1 MDRHPPQP
9 QALAAEDEIDLRE
22 IWNLLA
28 RNRWLIAGCIAAVV
42 ALASAYTV
50 LSTPV
55 YEAAT
60 SIRID
65 EEKSGAAVLDIL
77 QTLSTGSE
85 VHTEMEVLR
94 SRTLAES
101 VVEQLG
107 LQLVLREPDRA
118 ARAEVFQAVR
128 VARDAPPAE
137 YRARRGEEGRFRV
150 ENRTTGRV
158 VGDFAPGDA
167 IPLDGASVVLA
178 PGAAAYRQIR
188 FEVVPF
194 RSAVDALRSALTV
207 TRPNREA
214 NVVIVRYQ
222 SADTVLV
229 HEVPNAL
236 ARTFIDQRREVQK
249 TEARS
254 TVQFLRE
261 QIDTITV
268 QLAAAENA
276 LRAFREDAQVVSLE
290 AEASAQVSRLAD
302 LQAQRNALDAER
314 AALAKLLDDVRAAG
328 ARDPAGP
335 SPFRRLVAFPSLLR
349 NQAASELLRSI
360 ATVEN
365 ERAELLK
372 RRTLADPDVQ
382 VMTARIREL
391 EEQLRSIAVTYLEGL
406 TNHVASLDA
415 TLARFGEQLE
425 RIPAKE
431 VQFARLQRQ
440 TKVLEE
446 IYLLL
451 QTRLKEAEIAQAVE
465 DPSVRVVDPAIRPT
479 EPIKPRTL
487 LNLVLALVLG
497 TMVGTG
503 AAILRDSMD
512 TTVHTR
518 EDIQEATG
526 GVPVLGLIP
535 RIRPVSPTGNGR
547 GRPAPV
553 VARGTEGL
561 GERLV
566 AGRDPRNPVSEAYR
580 SLRTN
585 ITFARPDRPP
595 KALVF
600 TSPTPADGKTT
611 SAANLAV
618 TLAQQGMRVLLVDA
632 DLRRGV
638 LHTVFGTGREPGL
651 SNVLVNGGDPGE
663 AIHRIDLGDSGTL
676 DFLATG
682 TLPPNPAELL
692 GSERMH
698 ALLQRLEERYDA
710 ILLDAPPLNLV
721 TDAAVLGTH
730 ADGVLIVARAAKTHK
745 GALAYA
751 MDQLRNVRAPVL
763 GAVLNDVDFKRDGR
777 YGGRYGSYGGY
788 YQYYYGERGA

>member
-1 MDRHPPQP
+1 MHPQPPQP
-9 QALAAEDEIDLRE
+9 PAVADDDEIDLRE
-22 IWNLLA
+22 IWNLLV

-42 ALASAYTV
+42 ALATAYTV
-50 LSTPV
+50 LSTPI

-65 EEKSGAAVLDIL
+65 EEKSGTAVLDIL

-137 YRARRGEEGRFRV
+137 YRARRGADGRFRV

-158 VGDFAPGDA
+158 LGDFAPGDA

-178 PGAAAYRQIR
+178 PGAAAHRELR

-194 RSAVDALRSALTV
+194 ARAVEVLRSALTV

-382 VMTARIREL
+382 VMTERIREL

-431 VQFARLQRQ
+431 VQFARLNRQ

-446 IYLLL
+446 MYLLL

-465 DPSVRVVDPAIRPT
+465 DASVRVVDPAIRPSQ
-479 EPIKPRTL
+479 PIKPRTL

-497 TMVGTG
+497 AMVGTG
-503 AAILRDSMD
+503 AAFLRDYMD
-512 TTVHTR
+512 TTIHTR
-518 EDIQEATG
+518 EDIQEVT

-535 RIRPVSPTGNGR
+535 RIRTVSLSGNGH
-547 GRPAPV
+547 GKPAPV
-553 VARGTEGL
+553 VVHSANGVGA
-561 GERLV
+561 RLV
-566 AGRDPRNPVSEAYR
+566 ASRDPRNPVAEAYR
-580 SLRTN
+580 ALRTN
-585 ITFARPDRPP
+585 ITFARPERPP

-600 TSPTPADGKTT
+600 TSPAPADGKST

-618 TLAQQGMRVLLVDA
+618 TFAQQGMRVLLVDA

-730 ADGVLIVARAAKTHK
+730 ADGVLIVARAAQTHK

>member
-1 MDRHPPQP
+1 MLPQSSTPP
-9 QALAAEDEIDLRE
+9 AVVNHDAIDLRE
-22 IWNLLA
+22 IWNLVV

-42 ALASAYTV
+42 VLASIYT
-50 LSTPV
+50 LSSTPL
-55 YEAAT
+55 YEAST

-65 EEKSGAAVLDIL
+65 QEKSGARVLDVL
-77 QTLSTGSE
+77 HTLEVGSE

-107 LQLVLREPDRA
+107 LQLVLRTPDRA

-128 VARDAPPAE
+128 VARDAPSAA
-137 YRARRGEEGRFRV
+137 YRARRGESGRFRF
-150 ENRTTGRV
+150 ENRTTGTV
-158 VGDFAPGDA
+158 IGEFAPGEVV
-167 IPLDGASVVLA
+167 PLDGAFVVLA

-254 TVQFLRE
+254 TVQFLLE

-382 VMTARIREL
+382 ILTERIREL

-431 VQFARLQRQ
+431 VQFARLNRQ

-446 IYLLL
+446 MYLLL

-465 DPSVRVVDPAIRPT
+465 DASVRVVDPAIRPSQ
-479 EPIKPRTL
+479 PIKPRMG
-487 LNLVLALVLG
+487 LNLILALVLG

-503 AAILRDSMD
+503 AAFLRDYMD
-512 TTVHTR
+512 TTIHTR
-518 EDIQEATG
+518 EDIQEVT

-535 RIRPVSPTGNGR
+535 RIRTVSLSGNGH
-547 GRPAPV
+547 GKPAPV
-553 VARGTEGL
+553 VVHSANGVGAN
-561 GERLV
+561 GVGARLV
-566 AGRDPRNPVSEAYR
+566 ASRDPRNPVAEAYR
-580 SLRTN
+580 ALRTN
-585 ITFARPDRPP
+585 ITFARPERPP

-600 TSPTPADGKTT
+600 TSPAPADGKST

-618 TLAQQGMRVLLVDA
+618 TLAQQGLKVLLVDA

-638 LHTVFGTGREPGL
+638 LHTVFGVPREPGL
-651 SNVLVNGGDPGE
+651 SNVLLSGGDPE
-663 AIHRIDLGDSGTL
+663 TAVHRIDLGESGAL

-692 GSERMH
+692 GSQRMH
-698 ALLQRLEERYDA
+698 ALLRRFQERYDA
-710 ILLDAPPLNLV
+710 ILIDAPPLNLV
-721 TDAAVLGTH
+721 TDAAVLGTN
-730 ADGVLIVARAAKTHK
+730 ADGVLLVARAAQTHK
-745 GALAYA
+745 AALAYA
-751 MDQLRNVRAPVL
+751 VEQLRNVRAPVL

-777 YGGRYGSYGGY
+777 YGGRYGPYRAY
-788 YQYYYGERGA
+788 HQYY